1 MTTYYVGP
9 GGNDGNAGTS
19 WALRKLTLNGAEDI
33 PVVASDQVIVGPGT
47 YREDLV
53 IDVSGGAGTE
63 IVYIADVT
71 GENTDGVGGVVR
83 ISGSDN
89 DTTVARGNCISASGR
104 NYRTF
109 RGFLMDFSSGAAIDL
124 AGSCTNWLIEECAFG
139 TTGSSAVYC
148 TGNSTSAI
156 DMDRCVVFG
165 LDSFT
170 GGFYFNLTADDVA
183 STVTDT
189 VFMANQGY
197 GIVSTNAG
205 GITGR
210 NCSFIGT
217 DTGVRVINALAGT
230 ATAVNVENSILFGH
244 EYAFRAAVLGDLTE
258 DYNCVYNNAVA
269 RTNVAVGG
277 NSNAYAPLFALPV
290 LHSGASQA
298 GGFRLPW
305 WWGELSEFSQ
315 IARIAGNSESSVDL
329 RGMTRPA
336 TSAKKSWGAI
346 QYQDIERETSIV
358 YAGSVSLKMADASRM
373 QLFQAHE
380 GNQIT
385 VSVQCYREAD
395 YAGTNPQMIIR
406 QPGQSDRTTTD
417 AGSAESWNV
426 LTDTFTPASAPGY
439 VVVELVSNNTAA
451 AGNYAAFFDAEERV
465 G

>member
-1 MTTYYVGP
+1 MSTYYVGI
-9 GGNDGNAGTS
+9 GGNDANDGST

-33 PVVASDQVIVGPGT
+33 PVAASDIVYVGPGS

-109 RGFLMDFSSGAAIDL
+109 RGFLMDFSSGAAMDL
-124 AGSCTNWLIEECAFG
+124 AGSCTNWLIEDCTFG
-139 TTGSSAVYC
+139 TSGSSAVYC

-183 STVTDT
+183 STATDCL
-189 VFMANQGY
+189 FMANQGY

-217 DTGVRVINALAGT
+217 DTGVRTINALAGT
-230 ATAVNVENSILFGH
+230 ATAVNVENSILYGH
-244 EYAFRAAVLGDLTE
+244 EYALRAAVLGDLTE

-277 NSNAYAPLFALPV
+277 NSNAYAPLFAAPL
-290 LHSGASQA
+290 LHSGISQA
-298 GGFRLPW
+298 AGFNFPW

-315 IARIAGNSESSVDL
+315 IARIAGNSESGVDL

-346 QYQDIERETSIV
+346 QHHDIQIDTTTV
-358 YAGSVSLKMADASRM
+358 YEGTASLGMADASRW
-373 QLFQAHE
+373 QRFQAHE
-380 GNQIT
+380 GEELT
-385 VSVQCYREAD
+385 VSVRCYREAD

-406 QPGQSDRTTTD
+406 QPGQAARTTTD
-417 AGSAESWNV
+417 VGAAAAWN
-426 LTDTFTPASAPGY
+426 LLSDTFTPAADPEWF
-439 VVVELVSNNTAA
+439 VIELVSNNTAA
-451 AGNYAAFFDAEERV
+451 AGDYAAYFDDLEVA
-465 G
+465 